1 MARNFTEEENSF
13 LECAN
18 WGERVF
24 IDNSSTAKISSTW
37 ICIVNSILAIHG
49 VLLNGL
55 IVTVYYKERRL
66 QTISNVSMLALA
78 MADLFVVLLGQPVA
92 IVIHG
97 LKIYDIHRCSLE
109 LLSFTLNNFGI
120 GFSCTTVCFVI
131 PLERFFAILFPLKH
145 RTLVTKSR
153 LKKAIV
159 ILSLF
164 FVPASMAPV
173 FFLPLHYFYMTQFS
187 TIASG
192 IAVVTAVYLRIF
204 LLFHKRT
211 KSTRIF
217 QVTTRENSDPSTSRL
232 NEQIQNC
239 PCKSNVCKKITPS
252 HNTPQR
258 TPNNCMELQKA
269 AQRFKKE
276 KRILKS
282 MVIIFGALVVCYIPR
297 VVAILCMFYGTVDK
311 QMLFNYLIP
320 WADVMCY
327 SNSSLNPY
335 IYFFRNK
342 DISEAAKRILFGRR
356 RQRQV
361 ELKPAHEGTA
371 ICQPI

>member
-1 MARNFTEEENSF
+1 MARNFTKEENSF

-18 WGERVF
+18 WGEGVF

-109 LLSFTLNNFGI
+109 LLSFTLAELGI
-120 GFSCTTVCFVI
+120 GFSSTTVCFVI

-153 LKKAIV
+153 LKKVIV

-164 FVPASMAPV
+164 FVPGSIAFVYSLCRYITSLPHNC
-173 FFLPLHYFYMTQFS
+173 FRLFL
-187 TIASG
+187 
-192 IAVVTAVYLRIF
+192 
-204 LLFHKRT
+204 
-211 KSTRIF
+211 
-217 QVTTRENSDPSTSRL
+217 E
-232 NEQIQNC
+232 
-239 PCKSNVCKKITPS
+239 
-252 HNTPQR
+252 
-258 TPNNCMELQKA
+258 
-269 AQRFKKE
+269 
-276 KRILKS
+276 
-282 MVIIFGALVVCYIPR
+282 
-297 VVAILCMFYGTVDK
+297 
-311 QMLFNYLIP
+311 
-320 WADVMCY
+320 
-327 SNSSLNPY
+327 
-335 IYFFRNK
+335 
-342 DISEAAKRILFGRR
+342 
-356 RQRQV
+356 
-361 ELKPAHEGTA
+361 
-371 ICQPI
+371 

>member
-1 MARNFTEEENSF
+1 MARNFTKEENSF

-18 WGERVF
+18 WGEGVF

-66 QTISNVSMLALA
+66 RTISNVLMLALA
-78 MADLFVVLLGQPVA
+78 MADLFVGLLGQPVA

-109 LLSFTLNNFGI
+109 LLSFTLAELGI
-120 GFSCTTVCFVI
+120 GFSSTTVCFVI

-153 LKKAIV
+153 LKKVIV

-164 FVPASMAPV
+164 IVPGSIAFVY
-173 FFLPLHYFYMTQFS
+173 FLPLHYFFTTQLFV
-187 TIASG
+187 IFSG
-192 IAVVTAVYLRIF
+192 IAVVAIVYLRIF
-204 LLFHKRT
+204 LLVRKRT
-211 KSTRIF
+211 KSGQSF
-217 QVTTRENSDPSTSRL
+217 QVAIRDNSAPPTRHL
-232 NEQIQNC
+232 NEQIQNS
-239 PCKSNVCKKITPS
+239 PCTSNTWNVCKKITPS
-252 HNTPQR
+252 DNTPQH
-258 TPNNCMELQKA
+258 TSNDCLAFQKA
-269 AQRFKKE
+269 VQRFKKE

-282 MVIIFGALVVCYIPR
+282 MVIIFGALVICFIPR
-297 VVAILCMFYGTVDK
+297 VVAILCMVHGTVAVP
-311 QMLFNYLIP
+311 MFFNYLVP
-320 WADVMCY
+320 WTDVMCY

-342 DISEAAKRILFGRR
+342 DISEAAKRILFGRSR
-356 RQRQV
+356 PRQIERQLMK
-361 ELKPAHEGTA
+361 E
-371 ICQPI
+371 QPKL